1 MKKTTTLFLGV
12 TLASSLFLTACGSG
26 ATQTSKTNDT
36 KNTVVSSSE
45 SAKTGNFVL
54 DYVPKKK
61 NGFTVGFSNGYFG
74 NTWRSQYVD
83 GVKEVG
89 DKFKKQGVLNNLI
102 IQNTNGVP
110 DQIAAIQNMINQGVD
125 ALVINPASSTALNA
139 VVSKAV
145 AKGIVV
151 IIDDDPAEFPN
162 TINVTNDNYTFWKIQ
177 TKWLA
182 EQLHGKGNIVEITG
196 LAGNTADELRQK
208 AAQDVLKDYPNIKVL
223 ASAPGGW
230 DETKAK
236 QAMSNF
242 LSAYKNIDGILE
254 QDVMAEGVLQAYE
267 AAGQQPP
274 VMTGDY
280 TYGFLHKWKEKYP
293 NLNSMT
299 TPYAPGVGANGVE
312 VAVRLLEGYKLKQD
326 VLVSNPLKPDL
337 KNTIISASP
346 YVVTKTADPKGAW
359 MQGLDPKTKA
369 IGLDDAL
376 KIGEGKPD
384 GASLDAVWNDQE
396 LDSLFNAPA
405 K

>member
-1 MKKTTTLFLGV
+1 MKREVTFFLGA
-12 TLASSLFLTACGSG
+12 TLATSLVLTACGSNG
-26 ATQTSKTNDT
+26 TST
-36 KNTVVSSSE
+36 SSSNQTK
-45 SAKTGNFVL
+45 STAISSKSNKTGNFVL

-83 GVKEVG
+83 GAKAIG
-89 DKFKKQGVLNNLI
+89 DKLKKEGVLKDLI

-125 ALVINPASSTALNA
+125 ALVIDPVSSSSLSA
-139 VVSKAV
+139 VVAKAV
-145 AKGIVV
+145 SKGILV
-151 IIDDDPAEFPN
+151 IIDDDPANYPN
-162 TINVTNDNYTFWKIQ
+162 TINVTNDNYAFWKIQ
-177 TKWLA
+177 AKWLA

-196 LAGNTADELRQK
+196 IAGNSADQLRQK
-208 AAQDVLKDYPNIKVL
+208 AANDVLKNYPNIHVL

-254 QDVMAEGVLQAYE
+254 QDVMADGVLQAYK
-267 AAGQQPP
+267 AAGKQPP

-280 TYGFLHKWKEKYP
+280 TYGFLRKWKNQYP
-293 NLNSMT
+293 NLNTMT
-299 TPYAPGVGANGVE
+299 TPYAPGVGADGVE
-312 VAVRLLEGYKLKQD
+312 VAVRLLEGYKLKPN
-326 VLVSNPLKPDL
+326 VLVQNPLQPGV
-337 KNTIISASP
+337 KNTIMNPAP
-346 YVVTKTADPKGAW
+346 YVVTKTADPNGAW
-359 MQGLDPKTKA
+359 MKGLDSRTKA

-376 KIGEGKPD
+376 KIGKGQPD
-384 GASLDAVWNDQE
+384 GASLDSVWSEQD
-396 LDSLFNAPA
+396 LDSLFSKPA